1 MILAV
6 IVLTLTMTYFNGY
19 LYLYIIQSEG
29 YRNGFALTRS
39 KKLILID
46 FTAFIVSLALL
57 VTAWAAYADSSWRSM
72 FYVLSYLPP
81 LAVVVYKSARYFEAR
96 VKYTNRMWRL
106 TAIYAAFTIIVTCIG
121 FIQRSL
127 LSALPLVIQFS
138 LPIALVANAVALPFE
153 KRNNQKYIERA
164 KTALAKP
171 QLIKIGITGSY
182 GKTSVK
188 EILKAIL
195 SKRYNTLVTPGN
207 YNTPLGIARTVGG
220 MDEKTQVF
228 IAEMGA
234 RRKGD
239 ITELIE
245 VVKPDIGILTGIA
258 EQHSESF
265 GSLDNILAEKRILI
279 DNCRLGIINSAN
291 STIRD
296 RLSGEGLITVGFEGR
311 ATDAVC
317 KISDCRCDK
326 SGGSFTLS
334 FRGRTLLLKTRLLGR
349 HNILNIALAA
359 AAAICLDVLSEDI
372 IAAVEELEPLP
383 HRQEKTVTEKG
394 ITIID
399 DSYNINPEGV
409 RAALD
414 TLGMFGGRKIVAVS
428 GFVEL
433 ADKEKEYNYLL
444 GEWISE
450 TADIMVIIGDKYKK
464 DIVSGALKNRAKC
477 SIITVKNMSECK
489 ELYADIL
496 KKGDILL
503 ILADLPPYYLI

>member
-19 LYLYIIQSEG
+19 LYLYILQSEG
-29 YRNGFALTRS
+29 YRNSFALTRS
-39 KKLILID
+39 QKLIIID
-46 FTAFIVSLALL
+46 FAAFIVSLALL
-57 VTAWAAYADSSWRSM
+57 VTAWAAYSGSSWRSM

-81 LAVVVYKSARYFEAR
+81 LAVVIYKSARYFEAK
-96 VKYTNRMWRL
+96 VKYTKRMIRL
-106 TAIYAAFTIIVTCIG
+106 TAVYAALTLIIICLS
-121 FIQRSL
+121 FIKRSL
-127 LSALPLVIQFS
+127 QSALPLVILLS
-138 LPIALVANAVALPFE
+138 LPLSLIANAAVSPFE
-153 KRNNQKYIERA
+153 KRNNKKYIEKA
-164 KTALAKP
+164 KTALNKP

-188 EILKAIL
+188 EILKVIL
-195 SKRYNTLVTPGN
+195 SKRYKTIVTPGN
-207 YNTPLGIARTVGG
+207 YNTPLGIARTVGEI
-220 MDEKTQVF
+220 DEKTEVF

-239 ITELIE
+239 IAELIE
-245 VVKPDIGILTGIA
+245 IVKPDIGILTGIA

-265 GSLDNILAEKRILI
+265 GSLENILAEKRVLI
-279 DNCRLGIINSAN
+279 DNCRLGIINAEN
-291 STIRD
+291 DIIRE
-296 RLSGEGLITVGFEGR
+296 RLSGDGLITVGFDQGLSEY
-311 ATDAVC
+311 A
-317 KISDCRCDK
+317 CRIYNCNCDK
-326 SGGSFTLS
+326 RGGSFTLE
-334 FRGRTLLLKTRLLGR
+334 FAGRTLLLKTQLLGR
-349 HNILNIALAA
+349 HNILNIAIAA
-359 AAAICLDVLSEDI
+359 AAAISLDVKTEDI

-433 ADKEKEYNYLL
+433 GERENEYNYSL

-450 TADIMVIIGDKYKK
+450 TADIMVIIGEKYKK
-464 DIVSGALKNRAKC
+464 TIISGALKNRARC
-477 SIITVKNMSECK
+477 SIITVKNMGECK